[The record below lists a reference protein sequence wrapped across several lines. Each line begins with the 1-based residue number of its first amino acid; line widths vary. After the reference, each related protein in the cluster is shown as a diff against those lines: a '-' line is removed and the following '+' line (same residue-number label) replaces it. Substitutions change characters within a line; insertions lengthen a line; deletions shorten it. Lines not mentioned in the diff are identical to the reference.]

1 MKGRKFF
8 KGLFA
13 LMVIASVVRN
23 VKRRTRLDAEARSHF
38 AAWRRHAHQ
47 PEIV

>member
-1 MKGRKFF
+1 MKGKSFF

-13 LMVIASVVRN
+13 LMVIASVAHKL
-23 VKRRTRLDAEARSHF
+23 KRHKRLDAEARSHF
-38 AAWRRHAHQ
+38 AAWRRHTHQ

>member
-13 LMVIASVVRN
+13 MMVIAGVVRRL
-23 VKRRTRLDAEARSHF
+23 KRHKRLDAEARSRF
-38 AAWRRHAHQ
+38 AALRRHARQ